1 MSEHLERAF
10 ALDNGGDEHGAVVE
24 YERALEAGV
33 PDELLAKALLGYGST
48 LRNVGRNDDS
58 VRVLSEAVERFPEH
72 QALPVF
78 LAFSLWTAGRRG
90 EALAVV
96 ARRLGDGS
104 GYERSISSYADEIAA
119 ESRSPS

>member
-1 MSEHLERAF
+1 MSGREHLERAF
-10 ALDNGGDEHGAVVE
+10 ELDSGGDEHGAVAE

-33 PDELLAKALLGYGST
+33 PDELLQKALLGYGST

-58 VRVLSEAVERFPEH
+58 VRVLEDAVRRFPDQ

-90 EALAVV
+90 EALAVL
-96 ARRLGDGS
+96 ARRLGEGT
-104 GYERSISSYADEIAA
+104 GYERSIGAYADDIQ
-119 ESRSPS
+119 RSD